1 MSANRPL
8 TKEERKRFNRA
19 EHERTIRQELIARHG
34 NELGNFHFWLRLMN
48 IRGTQA
54 YRAGDTAFIRD
65 VALALQNVYQRHGG

>member
-19 EHERTIRQELIARHG
+19 EHERKIRQELIARYG
-34 NELGNFHFWLRLMN
+34 NEFGNFHFWLRVMN